1 MEFRH
6 LKTFQ
11 TILKTGSFLQ
21 TAEQLQYAQST
32 ITLHIQQLEPELGV
46 KIFLPQG
53 NKLQLTKAGRALEI
67 YTNASS
73 KCDRKCFIKR

>member
-21 TAEQLQYAQST
+21 AAEKLQYAQST
-32 ITLHIQQLEPELGV
+32 ITLHIQQLEAELGV
-46 KIFLPQG
+46 KVFLREPHKKRLRI
-53 NKLQLTKAGRALEI
+53 NKV
-67 YTNASS
+67 N
-73 KCDRKCFIKR
+73 IKRYLNKREFY